1 LIDSVPKIF
10 HNERIIKMDSKTQL
24 SVIIPVYNGELYLAE
39 AIDSVLAQNYR
50 AIEVIV
56 VDDGSTDGTASI
68 ANSYGS
74 FVRYCYQSNL
84 GTAAAMNRGADLA
97 CGEYLAFLGADD
109 IWPED
114 RIRVQ
119 LEAFNAHPDVEIVSG
134 YVKQFFSPE
143 MTESTKKRIRFSADL
158 IPGHV
163 IPAMLINRQTFFR
176 VGLFETQWTV
186 GAEMSWYLRSQE
198 TGLKIMI
205 LPDLVLLRRIHESN
219 KGIVKRSFIN
229 QRAQILKA
237 ALDRRR
243 VSELDR
249 ERTSNSIDDKT
260 TSDR

>member
-1 LIDSVPKIF
+1 
-10 HNERIIKMDSKTQL
+10 MDSKTQL
-24 SVIIPVYNGELYLAE
+24 SVIIPVYNGERHLAE
-39 AIDSVLAQNYR
+39 AIDSVLAQNHR
-50 AIEVIV
+50 SIEVII
-56 VDDGSTDGTASI
+56 VDDGSTDGSANI

-74 FVRYCYQSNL
+74 SIRYYKQLNL
-84 GTAAAMNRGADLA
+84 GTAAAKNRGTDLA
-97 CGEYLAFLGADD
+97 CGEYLAFLDADD

-119 LEAFNAHPDVEIVSG
+119 LKAFDAHPDVDIVSG
-134 YVKQFFSPE
+134 YVKQFFSPD
-143 MTESTKKRIRFSADL
+143 MTESVKKRIHNSTDL

-163 IPAMLINRQTFFR
+163 ISAMLIKRQAFFR

-186 GAEMSWYLRSQE
+186 GADMSWYLRSQE
-198 TGLKIMI
+198 MGLKIMI

-243 VSELDR
+243 ASELDR
-249 ERTSNSIDDKT
+249 EGTNNSIDDKT
-260 TSDR
+260 RSDR